1 MQNVKTGVD
10 ERIEV
15 LFRQAAPIDVPEALY
30 PGFNPGTTV
39 LPKGFVQKKGA
50 LPLPSDILF
59 ERDVAVTLRDGTV
72 IYTDIFR
79 PVGGANLPAIIAWSP
94 YGKKGGLTLLDDFPF
109 RAGVARNAVSELQK
123 WEGPD
128 PAYWCHHGYAV
139 VNPDAR
145 GAFSSNGDI
154 HFWGKQEGQD
164 GYDVIEWVADQEW
177 SNGKVGLSGNSWLAI
192 AQWFIAAERPP
203 HLAAI
208 APWEGWS
215 DAYREDVGRGGMQD
229 LGFCER
235 ITSKMRG
242 KNRVEDVPAMMQKYP
257 LINGYWKDKIAK
269 LENIDI
275 PAYVVASWTSM
286 MHAHGTLDSYRRIP
300 SKDKWLRVH
309 NTQEWPDYYDPKYME
324 DLRRFFDRYLKGIEN
339 GWEKTSR
346 VRLSVLD
353 PGGVDEINRPEN
365 EFPLARTQYKSLYL
379 DGRSGTLSPNPVTEE
394 SLVRYAAD
402 DGKGQAVF
410 TIRFNEET
418 ELTGYMKL
426 RLWVEAVGSNDMD
439 LFVKV
444 QKLNKGSKVLS
455 SPVIVPPNP
464 VARTVVNR
472 LWSFGIQKLSL
483 LFFTGPA
490 GRLRV
495 SHRALDAA
503 RSTPSEPYLTHRA
516 EELLSPGQIV
526 PVEIGIWPAGMRWH
540 VGEQLRVSVA
550 GYNPTPVPVAG
561 INPPV
566 LRNKGEHVI
575 HTGGKYDSHLLVP
588 VISRGPSKIYETR

>member
-1 MQNVKTGVD
+1 LQNVKANAND
-10 ERIEV
+10 RIEV
-15 LFRQAAPIDVPEALY
+15 LFRKAASIDVPEARY
-30 PGFNPGTTV
+30 PGFKPATTV
-39 LPKGFVQKKGA
+39 LPTGFVQKKGS
-50 LPLPSDILF
+50 LPLPCDILF
-59 ERDVAVTLRDGTV
+59 ERDVAVTLRDGTI
-72 IYTDIFR
+72 IYTDVFR
-79 PVGGANLPAIIAWSP
+79 PVGSANLPAIIGWSP
-94 YGKKGGLTLLDDFPF
+94 YGKEGGLTLLDDFPF

-128 PAYWCHHGYAV
+128 PAYWCHQGYAV
-139 VNPDAR
+139 VNPDVR

-154 HFWGKQEGQD
+154 HFWGSQEGQD
-164 GYDVIEWVADQEW
+164 GCDVIEWVAAQEW
-177 SNGKVGLSGNSWLAI
+177 SNGKVGMSGNSWLAM
-192 AQWFIAAERPP
+192 AQWFIAAERPS

-208 APWEGWS
+208 APWEGLS
-215 DAYREDVGRGGMQD
+215 DPYREDVGRGGIQD
-229 LGFCER
+229 FGFCER

-242 KNRVEDVPAMMQKYP
+242 KNRVEDVPAMIQKYP
-257 LINGYWKDKIAK
+257 LMNAYWENKIAK

-286 MHAHGTLDSYRRIP
+286 IHTHGTLASYRRI
-300 SKDKWLRVH
+300 SSEDKWLRVH
-309 NTQEWPDYYDPKYME
+309 NTQEWPDYYDPKYTG

-339 GWEKTSR
+339 GWEKTPR

-353 PGGVDEINRPEN
+353 PGGMDEVNRPEN

-379 DGRSGTLSPNPVTEE
+379 DGRSGTLSPNPVIQE
-394 SLVRYAAD
+394 SLVSYKAD

-410 TIRFNEET
+410 TVKFDEDT

-444 QKLNKGSKVLS
+444 QKVSRGGKVLF

-464 VARTVVNR
+464 LARAIVNL
-472 LWSFGIQKLSL
+472 LWSFGFQKLSR

-495 SHRALDAA
+495 SHRALDAG
-503 RSTPSEPYLTHRA
+503 RSTPSEPYLPHRA

-526 PVEIGIWPAGMRWH
+526 PVEIGIWPAAMRWH
-540 VGEQLRVSVA
+540 SGEQLRLLVA
-550 GYNPTPVPVAG
+550 GYNLTPPPLPGVK
-561 INPPV
+561 PPV

-575 HTGGKYDSHLLVP
+575 HTGGEFDSHLLVP
-588 VISRGPSKIYETR
+588 VISKSLLPGAG

>member
-1 MQNVKTGVD
+1 MQHVKTGVD

-15 LFRQAAPIDVPEALY
+15 LFRKAAPIDVPEARY
-30 PGFNPGTTV
+30 PGFKPGATV
-39 LPKGFVQKKGA
+39 LHKGFVQKKGA
-50 LPLPSDILF
+50 LPLPCDILF
-59 ERDVAVTLRDGTV
+59 ERDVSVTLRDGTV
-72 IYTDIFR
+72 IYTDVFR

-94 YGKKGGLTLLDDFPF
+94 YGKEGGLTLLDDFPF

-154 HFWGKQEGQD
+154 HFWGTQEGRD
-164 GYDVIEWVADQEW
+164 GCDVIEWVAAQEW

-215 DAYREDVGRGGMQD
+215 EAYREDVGRGGVQD
-229 LGFCER
+229 FGFCER

-242 KNRVEDVPAMMQKYP
+242 KNRVEDVPAMIQKYP
-257 LINGYWKDKIAK
+257 VMTAYWEDKIAK
-269 LENIDI
+269 LEKIDV
-275 PAYVVASWTSM
+275 PAYVVSSWTNM
-286 MHAHGTLDSYRRIP
+286 VHTHGTFDSFRRIS

-309 NTQEWPDYYDPKYME
+309 NTQEWFDYYTPEYVE
-324 DLRRFFDRYLKGIEN
+324 DLRCFFDRYLKGIEN

-353 PGGVDEINRPEN
+353 PCGVDEINRPEN

-379 DGRSGTLSPNPVTEE
+379 DGRSGMLSPNPVTEE

-410 TIRFNEET
+410 NIRFDEEI

-426 RLWVEAVGSNDMD
+426 RLWVEANGSNDMD

-444 QKLNKGSKVLS
+444 QKLGRGGSPLS
-455 SPVIVPPNP
+455 SPVITPPNP
-464 VARTVVNR
+464 VARCFVKL
-472 LWSFGIQKLSL
+472 LWSFKVKKLAS
-483 LFFTGPA
+483 LFFTGA
-490 GRLRV
+490 TGRLRV
-495 SHRALDAA
+495 SHRQFDPE
-503 RSTPSEPYLTHRA
+503 RSTPWEPYLTHRV
-516 EELLSPGQIV
+516 EELLSPGQVV
-526 PVEIGIWPAGMRWH
+526 PVDLSIWPVGMRWH
-540 VGEQLRVSVA
+540 GGEQLRLIIA
-550 GYNPTPVPVAG
+550 GYTLTPVPLPG
-561 INPPV
+561 MKPPN
-566 LRNKGEHVI
+566 LRNKGEHII

-588 VISRGPSKIYETR
+588 KIPR

>member
-1 MQNVKTGVD
+1 MQNVKTGMD

-15 LFRQAAPIDVPEALY
+15 LFRKAAPIDVPEARY
-30 PGFNPGTTV
+30 PGLKPGTTV

-50 LPLPSDILF
+50 LPLPCDILF

-72 IYTDIFR
+72 IYTDVFR

-94 YGKKGGLTLLDDFPF
+94 YGKEGGLTLLDDFPF

-154 HFWGKQEGQD
+154 HFWGRQEGRD
-164 GYDVIEWVADQEW
+164 GCDVIEWVASQEW

-203 HLAAI
+203 HLSAI
-208 APWEGWS
+208 SPWEGWS
-215 DAYREDVGRGGMQD
+215 EAYREDVGRGGVQD

-242 KNRVEDVPAMMQKYP
+242 KNRVEDIPAMIQKYP
-257 LINGYWKDKIAK
+257 LMNGYWEDKIAK

-309 NTQEWPDYYDPKYME
+309 NTQEWPDYYDSQYTE

-379 DGRSGTLSPNPVTEE
+379 DGRSGKLSPNPVTEE

-410 TIRFNEET
+410 TIRFDEDT

-426 RLWVEAVGSNDMD
+426 RLWVEAVGSSDMD

-444 QKLNKGSKVLS
+444 QKLSKRGKVLS
-455 SPVIVPPNP
+455 SSVIVPPNP
-464 VARTVVNR
+464 VARTMVNL

-516 EELLSPGQIV
+516 EEFLSPGQIV

-540 VGEQLRVSVA
+540 AGEQLRVSVA
-550 GYNPTPVPVAG
+550 GYNLTPLPVAG

-566 LRNKGEHVI
+566 LRNKGEHII
-575 HTGGKYDSHLLVP
+575 HTGGKFDSHLVVP
-588 VISRGPSKIYETR
+588 VISRGPDLEGG

>member
-1 MQNVKTGVD
+1 MQNVKTGMD

-15 LFRQAAPIDVPEALY
+15 LFRKAAPIDVPEARY
-30 PGFNPGTTV
+30 PGLKPGTTV

-50 LPLPSDILF
+50 LPLPCDILF

-72 IYTDIFR
+72 IYTDVFR

-94 YGKKGGLTLLDDFPF
+94 YGKEGGLTLLDDFPF

-154 HFWGKQEGQD
+154 RFWGTQEGRD
-164 GYDVIEWVADQEW
+164 GCDVIEWVAAQEW

-215 DAYREDVGRGGMQD
+215 EAYREDVGRGGVPD
-229 LGFCER
+229 FGFCEHV
-235 ITSKMRG
+235 TSKMRG
-242 KNRVEDVPAMMQKYP
+242 KNRVEDVPAMIRKYP
-257 LINGYWKDKIAK
+257 VMNSYWENKAARLEKI
-269 LENIDI
+269 DV
-275 PAYVVASWTSM
+275 PAYVVSSWTNM
-286 MHAHGTLDSYRRIP
+286 VHTHGTFESFRRIS
-300 SKDKWLRVH
+300 SKNKWLRVH
-309 NTQEWPDYYDPKYME
+309 NTQEWSDYYTPEYVE
-324 DLRRFFDRYLKGIEN
+324 DLRCFFDRYLKGIEN

-365 EFPLARTQYKSLYL
+365 EFPLARTEYKRLYL

-410 TIRFNEET
+410 TIGFDEET
-418 ELTGYMKL
+418 ELTGYMNL
-426 RLWVEAVGSNDMD
+426 RLWVEANGSNDMD

-444 QKLNKGSKVLS
+444 QKLGTRGNLLS
-455 SPVIVPPNP
+455 SAVITPLNP
-464 VARTVVNR
+464 VVRSVVKL
-472 LWSFGIQKLSL
+472 LWSFKVKKLAR
-483 LFFTGPA
+483 LFFTGAP

-495 SHRALDAA
+495 SHRQLDPE
-503 RSTPSEPYLTHRA
+503 RSTPSEPYLMHRV
-516 EELLSPGQIV
+516 EELLSPGQVV
-526 PVEIGIWPAGMRWH
+526 PVDVSIWPLSMRWH
-540 VGEQLRVSVA
+540 AGEQLRLIIA
-550 GYNPTPVPVAG
+550 GYNLMPVLLPGVK
-561 INPPV
+561 PPN
-566 LRNKGEHVI
+566 LRNKGEHII

-588 VISRGPSKIYETR
+588 KIPR

>member
-1 MQNVKTGVD
+1 MQDVKNGRD

-15 LFRQAAPIDVPEALY
+15 LFRKAAPIDVPEARY
-30 PGFNPGTTV
+30 PGFNPGTTI

-50 LPLPSDILF
+50 LPLPCEIIF
-59 ERDVAVTLRDGTV
+59 ERDVAVALRDGTI

-79 PVGGANLPAIIAWSP
+79 PVGGTHLPAILAWSP
-94 YGKKGGLTLLDDFPF
+94 YGKEGGLTLLDDFPF

-128 PAYWCHHGYAV
+128 PAYWCYHGYAV

-154 HFWGKQEGQD
+154 GFWGSQEGRD
-164 GYDVIEWVADQEW
+164 GYDVIEWVASREW

-215 DAYREDVGRGGMQD
+215 DAYREDVGRGGVQD
-229 LGFCER
+229 FGFCER
-235 ITSKMRG
+235 MVSKMRG
-242 KNRVEDVPAMMQKYP
+242 ESRVEDVPAMIQKYP
-257 LINGYWKDKIAK
+257 LMNAYWEDKIAK

-275 PAYVVASWTSM
+275 PAYVVSSWTGM
-286 MHAHGTLDSYRRIP
+286 MHVRGTLDSFQRIP
-300 SKDKWLRVH
+300 SKEKWLRVH
-309 NTQEWPDYYDPKYME
+309 NTQEWPDYYDPKYTE
-324 DLRRFFDRYLKGIEN
+324 DLRWFFDRYLKGIEN
-339 GWEKTSR
+339 GWENTSR

-365 EFPLARTQYKSLYL
+365 EFPLARTEYKSLYL
-379 DGRSGTLSPNPVTEE
+379 NGRSGTLSSNPVTDEA
-394 SLVRYAAD
+394 LVRYAGN
-402 DGKGQAVF
+402 DGKGKAAF
-410 TIRFNEET
+410 TIRFDEDT

-426 RLWVEAVGSNDMD
+426 RLWVEAAGSNDMD

-444 QKLNKGSKVLS
+444 QKLSKGGKVLS
-455 SPVIVPPNP
+455 SPVIIPANP
-464 VARTVVNR
+464 VARTTVNL
-472 LWSFGIQKLSL
+472 LWSFGMRKLSF
-483 LFFTGPA
+483 LFFTGPS

-516 EELLSPGQIV
+516 EEFLSPGQIV

-540 VGEQLRVSVA
+540 AGEQLRLTIA
-550 GYNPTPVPVAG
+550 GYNLTPIPMAG
-561 INPPV
+561 IKPPK
-566 LRNKGEHVI
+566 LRNKGEHI
-575 HTGGKYDSHLLVP
+575 IYAGGKYDSHLLVP
-588 VISRGPSKIYETR
+588 VIPKRQLLGGD